1 MRISDWSSDVCSSDL
16 HHMDFGGTLTIR
28 HETMLAYV
36 CDVLQSALAQGFR
49 TVVLFNSHGGNEA
62 IGRVIVEKLGHSHP
76 AAQVAML
83 TWWTVARDALRDIQE
98 SGFGGVGHACEF
110 ETSLLMHFAPHLVE
124 TQAIADPQMPQ
135 PYCWAKTD
143 RSEEHPA

>member
-1 MRISDWSSDVCSSDL
+1 MSDRVLILPQLKVCCSS

-49 TVVLFNSHGGNEA
+49 TVVLLHSHGGNEA

-76 AAQVAML
+76 AAHMATL
-83 TWWTVARDALRDIQE
+83 TWWTVARAAVRGIPQ
-98 SGFGGVGHACEF
+98 SGFGGREEEVRVGQEC
-110 ETSLLMHFAPHLVE
+110 
-124 TQAIADPQMPQ
+124 
-135 PYCWAKTD
+135 
-143 RSEEHPA
+143 

>member
-83 TWWTVARDALRDIQE
+83 TWWTVARDAMRDIQDRK
-98 SGFGGVGHACEF
+98 STRL
-110 ETSLLMHFAPHLVE
+110 TSSH
-124 TQAIADPQMPQ
+124 
-135 PYCWAKTD
+135 
-143 RSEEHPA
+143 